1 MTKYLVI
8 AKEWRDKINGNSYF
22 SAQIES
28 TSNNKIVSKLR
39 FQYGYGNHSL
49 YMNSIAIILFHT
61 DLIWSNCH
69 DQISM
74 RIGPSF
80 LFFPSERRAAFFK
93 YA

>member
-49 YMNSIAIILFHT
+49 YTAINELV
-61 DLIWSNCH
+61 DKGLLSKK
-69 DQISM
+69 M
-74 RIGPSF
+74 
-80 LFFPSERRAAFFK
+80 FPSEQPIK
-93 YA
+93 YIKIENVLKRDVVSFGQ